1 MKKPANAG
9 AHGLS
14 GNVSLQADIAGYATV
29 SSVLQARTIA
39 HRFRTLPATSA
50 VIAELAFPRVDGWRG
65 AR

>member
-29 SSVLQARTIA
+29 SSALQARSICR
-39 HRFRTLPATSA
+39 RFAVSA
-50 VIAELAFPRVDGWRG
+50 AVAAAIAEIAYGTPETWRI